1 MEISHEVFIGT
12 REVVALVLLACG
24 PNSAGLGTR
33 LAEELQ
39 VRKILVESK
48 LFADGESYLRFTEDL
63 RGQELV
69 IVQSCYPQQD
79 KKLVELFFM
88 IGAAKE
94 LGAEKVVAVVPYLA
108 YARQDKRFR
117 DGEIVSNASI
127 GKLIGALRTDVFLT
141 VDVHQKDSLRNF
153 GTETINISAMPLLA
167 KHLKNLELSK
177 PYILAPDQGASAH
190 AQLVATVLGADYTY
204 FTKHRDRV
212 TGQVVTA
219 DRDLQLQGRD
229 VVVLDDMISTGST
242 IANVAR
248 IAKIK
253 GAARIIAACTH
264 ALLVGKAE
272 ESIRKAGVT
281 DIIGT
286 DTVPSSVSKV
296 SVAPAIA
303 NSLRQLL

>member
-1 MEISHEVFIGT
+1 
-12 REVVALVLLACG
+12 
-24 PNSAGLGTR
+24 LGTR

-79 KKLVELFFM
+79 KKLIELLFM
-88 IGAAKE
+88 LDAAKE
-94 LGAEKVVAVVPYLA
+94 LGAKKVVAVVPYLA

-117 DGEIVSNASI
+117 DGEIVSNASV
-127 GKLIGALRTDVFLT
+127 GKLIGTLRTDVFLT
-141 VDVHQKDSLRNF
+141 VDVHQKDSLKNF
-153 GTETINISAMPLLA
+153 GTKTINISAMPLLA
-167 KHLKNLELSK
+167 KHLKNLELIK
-177 PYILAPDQGASAH
+177 PYILAPDQGASGH
-190 AQLVATVLGADYTY
+190 AQLVATVLGADHTY
-204 FTKHRDRV
+204 FTKQRDRV

-248 IAKIK
+248 IAKGK
-253 GAARIIAACTH
+253 GGARIIAACTH
-264 ALLVGKAE
+264 ALLVGNAE
-272 ESIRKAGVT
+272 ETIRKAGVT

-286 DTVPSSVSKV
+286 DTVPCSVSKV